1 MLSCGANTH
10 GQLGRPVSDD
20 NPSSSMSGFLPIAF
34 DDTRLNEAD
43 ARCTTTISAIDCG
56 HDFCVCVDETND
68 LVYSWGN
75 GRDGQLG
82 QGGNKRDMP
91 FPKLVN
97 SMSGHGV
104 VDVSCGLNF
113 TVVRTVDGM
122 VWTWGDNRRGQ
133 LGRSHK
139 SVVRTSAH

>member
-20 NPSSSMSGFLPIAF
+20 GNVSSTTSGFLPITF
-34 DDTRLNEAD
+34 DDVRLNEAD
-43 ARCTTTISAIDCG
+43 ACCSTIISAIDCG
-56 HDFCVCVDETND
+56 YDFCVCVDEAND
-68 LVYSWGN
+68 RVYSWGN

-82 QGGNKRDMP
+82 QGGNKRNMP
-91 FPKLVN
+91 FPKLVE

-113 TVVRTVDGM
+113 AAVRTVDGM
-122 VWTWGDNRRGQ
+122 VWTWGDNRLGQ

-139 SVVRTSAH
+139 SVVPAP